1 MRQINFLL
9 VFIFC
14 LALVLFSIENTESA
28 TIRLVQGLQVEA
40 PISVELIL
48 ALGLGAVIAWLFSIW
63 SRLLQQL
70 VSRQKLR
77 SQAVRIQELEKNL
90 EQYKV
95 ETTST
100 QLTLPASTETPT

>member
-28 TIRLVQGLQVEA
+28 TIHLLQGLQVEA

-48 ALGLGAVIAWLFSIW
+48 ALGLGAVLAWLFSIW

-90 EQYKV
+90 EQYQA

-100 QLTLPASTETPT
+100 QLTLPASSES